1 MNDGLVDLF
10 RHNAWATRTLLG
22 LSSNLTAEQL
32 DTTVIGVYGSIIETF
47 RHYTRSESAY
57 FRRLTG
63 FEAEWLRAENDRPD
77 IAELARR
84 NDEMEQR
91 WLTYLETPFDAEA
104 PHVTAWE
111 GGGTRSV
118 PAGVILA
125 QAIHHG
131 SDHRSQI
138 CTMLTVAGVDL
149 PDMGLWDWADAS
161 GRVTTLPD

>member
-1 MNDGLVDLF
+1 M
-10 RHNAWATRTLLG
+10 
-22 LSSNLTAEQL
+22 
-32 DTTVIGVYGSIIETF
+32 GVYGSIIQTF
-47 RHYTRSESAY
+47 RHYIRSESGY

-63 FEAEWLRAENDRPD
+63 FEAEWLRAENDQPD

-104 PHVTAWE
+104 VHVSNWWD
-111 GGGTRSV
+111 GTVRDV

-138 CTMLTVAGVDL
+138 CTMLTVAGIEL
-149 PDMGLWDWADAS
+149 PDMGLWDWAEAS
-161 GRVTTLPD
+161 GRVPHSARQT